1 MSRDFAASETLNV
14 GAPVFCYADGP
25 SGRMRDDVLLIEHM
39 DRVSV
44 ELNIAEK
51 AEVQALIAF
60 EGKSVIPESDF
71 YALLGG
77 RARARIF
84 MPGSQ
89 SSTHKQ

>member
-1 MSRDFAASETLNV
+1 
-14 GAPVFCYADGP
+14 
-25 SGRMRDDVLLIEHM
+25 MRDDVLLIEHM